1 MEVLNKFLRY
11 TTTYYYPKS
20 SHRGKK
26 CGNKNLKCLILGE
39 NVFYF
44 YNFIIMKFNLSWEWD
59 GKISI
64 SGPEWDMK
72 DKLVN
77 WLEKEQDVTVVWIF

>member
-1 MEVLNKFLRY
+1 
-11 TTTYYYPKS
+11 
-20 SHRGKK
+20 
-26 CGNKNLKCLILGE
+26 
-39 NVFYF
+39 
-44 YNFIIMKFNLSWEWD
+44 MKFNLSWEWD